1 MFNAAQTTSTQVNPL
16 SVLSGINIKDKPSVR
31 AAAEDFES
39 VFLNNML
46 QTMFTGLE
54 NGGTWGSGE
63 GAEAWQGLMI
73 NEYAQSITK
82 AGGIGLADAVE
93 RELLALQEASR

>member
-1 MFNAAQTTSTQVNPL
+1 MFE
-16 SVLSGINIKDKPSVR
+16 SVQSVSSQKDPFSALSGLDIKDKPSVR

-46 QTMFTGLE
+46 QSMFTGLE

-73 NEYAQSITK
+73 NEYAESITK
-82 AGGIGLADAVE
+82 AGGIGLAEAVE
-93 RELLALQEASR
+93 RELLALQEASQ

>member
-1 MFNAAQTTSTQVNPL
+1 MFNPAQSVTNQQNPL
-16 SVLSGINIKDKPSVR
+16 SMLSGINIKDKPSVR

-93 RELLALQEASR
+93 RELLALQEASQ